1 MKCQAQSPACEPLSA
16 IVRPQASHGSLVAI
30 PDVAVMTQLTHA
42 QAYLA
47 MYSFLDA
54 HYQRTKSDDIGA
66 LLGSMSLL
74 PDGITADPAVA
85 DEWQVAVQAALA
97 GAVDAALKLTP

>member
-1 MKCQAQSPACEPLSA
+1 MK
-16 IVRPQASHGSLVAI
+16 
-30 PDVAVMTQLTHA
+30 QLTPE

-66 LLGSMSLL
+66 LLGSMSFL
-74 PDGITADPAVA
+74 PGGIAADPAVSV
-85 DEWQVAVQAALA
+85 EWQQAVQAATS
-97 GAVDAALKLTP
+97 GSVYAALRLTP

>member
-1 MKCQAQSPACEPLSA
+1 MN
-16 IVRPQASHGSLVAI
+16 
-30 PDVAVMTQLTHA
+30 DLTPK

-54 HYQRTKSDDIGA
+54 HYQRTNADDVGA

-74 PDGITADPAVA
+74 PDGVPVDPAIA
-85 DEWQVAVQAALA
+85 EDWRAAVQAAVT
-97 GAVDAALKLTP
+97 GAVDANLRLAK

>member
-1 MKCQAQSPACEPLSA
+1 MS
-16 IVRPQASHGSLVAI
+16 
-30 PDVAVMTQLTHA
+30 QLTPA

-47 MYSFLDA
+47 MYSFLEA

-74 PDGITADPAVA
+74 PDGGSADPAVLH
-85 DEWQVAVQAALA
+85 EWQA
-97 GAVDAALKLTP
+97 AVDAALSGSVDAALGLGP

>member
-1 MKCQAQSPACEPLSA
+1 MLT
-16 IVRPQASHGSLVAI
+16 
-30 PDVAVMTQLTHA
+30 PD

-66 LLGSMSLL
+66 LLGSMSFL
-74 PDGITADPAVA
+74 PGGSTADPAVA
-85 DEWQVAVQAALA
+85 VEWQEAVRAATS
-97 GAVDAALKLTP
+97 GSVDAALGVTP